1 MVSVALRGLTKRF
14 GPVVAVD
21 GANLTVNHGEFLV
34 VVGESG
40 CGKTTTL
47 RLITGLETPDSG
59 TIYIG
64 GVPVNDLPVGQRGVQ
79 MSSGRT

>member
-59 TIYIG
+59 YPCRSRSG
-64 GVPVNDLPVGQRGVQ
+64 NGRRRGYANSCVP
-79 MSSGRT
+79 